1 MQRSILSFS
10 FALAMTWTGAAGA
23 QQPGSAVQLP
33 TFSQFSVG
41 TTVSVPDRGSAYM
54 GGINRSASGRTSYG
68 VPMLPFR
75 PFRNTA
81 IGSSQGASSMHMS
94 AWIHDFEAMDD
105 YLLNQA
111 PRTVQSGMGPRQ
123 AIADSRQPPSLDPAW
138 NVARGGR
145 SEVGGGSV
153 AGTPHGAASWQPA
166 AEAAPSA
173 GLPTVDEERQ
183 RRQNLADTRA
193 TEAHDFFQR
202 GQTAEAAGKTNVAK
216 IYYQMA
222 ARRATGDL
230 QAEVLAKLQ
239 AIAQEQTGQSVARS
253 GD

>member
-1 MQRSILSFS
+1 MHRLIPWFS
-10 FALAMTWTGAAGA
+10 FALAITWIGVAGA

-81 IGSSQGASSMHMS
+81 IGSNQGASSMHIS

-111 PRTVQSGMGPRQ
+111 PRTVQPGMAPRQ
-123 AIADSRQPPSLDPAW
+123 AVVGSRQPPSLDPAW
-138 NVARGGR
+138 NIARSGR
-145 SEVGGGSV
+145 SELADGRV
-153 AGTPHGAASWQPA
+153 AYATHGAPSWQSE
-166 AEAAPSA
+166 AEATPPP
-173 GLPTVDEERQ
+173 GLLTVDEERQ

-193 TEAHDFFQR
+193 TEARDFFER
-202 GQTAEAAGKTNVAK
+202 GQTAEAAGKANVAK

-230 QAEVLAKLQ
+230 QVAVLAKLQ
-239 AIAQEQTGQSVARS
+239 AIAQQQTGQSVARS

>member
-1 MQRSILSFS
+1 MQRSIPWFS
-10 FALAMTWTGAAGA
+10 FALAIWTGAAGA

-68 VPMLPFR
+68 APMLPFR

-81 IGSSQGASSMHMS
+81 IGGSQGGSSMHVS
-94 AWIHDFEAMDD
+94 AWVHDFEAMDD
-105 YLLNQA
+105 YLLNQP
-111 PRTVQSGMGPRQ
+111 PRTVQFGTTPRQ
-123 AIADSRQPPSLDPAW
+123 AVAGSRQPPSLDPAW
-138 NVARGGR
+138 NVA
-145 SEVGGGSV
+145 GGGSV
-153 AGTPHGAASWQPA
+153 AGATHGAASWQPA
-166 AEAAPSA
+166 AEASPSS
-173 GLPTVDEERQ
+173 GLLTVDEERQ

-193 TEAHDFFQR
+193 TEAHDFFER

-230 QAEVLAKLQ
+230 HVAVLAKLQ

-253 GD
+253 DN